1 MMCIVAAGMTL
12 LLLRPLRGAPAQ
24 PVPLRADP

>member
-1 MMCIVAAGMTL
+1 MMCIVAAGLT